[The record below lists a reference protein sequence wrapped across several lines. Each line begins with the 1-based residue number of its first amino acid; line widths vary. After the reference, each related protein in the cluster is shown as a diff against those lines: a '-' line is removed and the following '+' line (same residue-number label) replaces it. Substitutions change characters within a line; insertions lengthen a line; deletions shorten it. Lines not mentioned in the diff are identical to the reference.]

1 MADMMNV
8 AFFEKPGV
16 IKVKEVSVPEIGE
29 NEVLIKIKH
38 TGICGTDWS
47 IYNGWYFA
55 DRLPMIPV
63 MNSRV

>member
-1 MADMMNV
+1 MADMMKAAV
-8 AFFEKPGV
+8 FEKPGV
-16 IKVKEVSVPEIGE
+16 NKVKEVRVSEIGD
-29 NEVLIKIKH
+29 NEVLIKIKY